1 MVVTEDDGTVGCP
14 QVAGEGVRLCG
25 AIPQLTGKG
34 MRGQEDRLSGRASVS
49 VAMAGNVG
57 VPPACGAGWKP
68 AFPGR
73 EYRLLH
79 SRRLKPAGVAL
90 SYHSLVPEPAVPEL
104 VEGSKGEGES
114 QSLRRLRWGVPA
126 VTTTSR
132 CNSPKQ
138 FLKTSGAHKEKTG
151 ALSGCSLPGSAR
163 ADGGT
168 SHRRANAMRQR
179 RDNEKRGVKK

>member
-1 MVVTEDDGTVGCP
+1 
-14 QVAGEGVRLCG
+14 
-25 AIPQLTGKG
+25 
-34 MRGQEDRLSGRASVS
+34 
-49 VAMAGNVG
+49 MAGNVG

-73 EYRLLH
+73 IRPINARPKAQAGRGSSLL
-79 SRRLKPAGVAL
+79 SLP
-90 SYHSLVPEPAVPEL
+90 LVPEPAVPEL

-138 FLKTSGAHKEKTG
+138 FLKTSGAHKEKAG

-163 ADGGT
+163 AGGET
-168 SHRRANAMRQR
+168 FHRRADAMRQR
-179 RDNEKRGVKK
+179 RDSEKRGVKK